1 MVERGGERRY
11 GGGGGGE
18 GGIWVFLRILVV
30 SVGIFVL
37 FALASP
43 NPQSHSPDIKTSN
56 PPPPSLSIVPP
67 PTILPGILR
76 VLPGILRVPP
86 LKDPQSLVL
95 SKGCYA
101 AKGDNHRFIWTRESE
116 IKHVY
121 SLMCVT
127 PEGDNS
133 LVLSKNCSKSRFEF
147 TPGGDFIYTPTSLC
161 VQPLGGRR
169 DSQPGTKVVLHE
181 ICGSKIISALHR
193 TLPNVPRQI
202 VFGPKVS
209 PANRPKKVALS
220 ILIVKYNI
228 DLIALV
234 SKEVQTCRPAL
245 KTIGFKVLEKELP
258 LQPEEI
264 RNPQIAREIIND
276 GCCGMWELLKLHVWT
291 LTEYDRVIQLDTDIL
306 FHRNFDELFEYDST
320 LVWTHGGLGGP
331 NPSHYDAMVEIIKS
345 GDFRGGQGWRGK
357 CCWVYGGRTIQGILP
372 YYYLYEQVDAH
383 QEVDRCK
390 YNNMVEIDRCM
401 TWNYNNVTSNHFTV
415 CQKPF
420 HCTGAAHNRLCRE
433 FQNKWWE
440 LSRDVEISLGL
451 SPRQECPSGRYHE
464 INWEHVPA
472 GKVLHNPS
480 LSTHY

>member
-1 MVERGGERRY
+1 
-11 GGGGGGE
+11 
-18 GGIWVFLRILVV
+18 
-30 SVGIFVL
+30 
-37 FALASP
+37 
-43 NPQSHSPDIKTSN
+43 
-56 PPPPSLSIVPP
+56 
-67 PTILPGILR
+67 
-76 VLPGILRVPP
+76 
-86 LKDPQSLVL
+86 
-95 SKGCYA
+95 
-101 AKGDNHRFIWTRESE
+101 
-116 IKHVY
+116 
-121 SLMCVT
+121 MCVT

-169 DSQPGTKVVLHE
+169 DSQPGTKVVLHK
-181 ICGSKIISALHR
+181 ICGREENRFQLY
-193 TLPNVPRQI
+193 TGPLLNVPRQI

-220 ILIVKYNI
+220 ILIVKCGSVIDSAAVLVQSVINAKSKYNI

-320 LVWTHGGLGGP
+320 LVWTHGGLGGSERMNGGFLVVRP